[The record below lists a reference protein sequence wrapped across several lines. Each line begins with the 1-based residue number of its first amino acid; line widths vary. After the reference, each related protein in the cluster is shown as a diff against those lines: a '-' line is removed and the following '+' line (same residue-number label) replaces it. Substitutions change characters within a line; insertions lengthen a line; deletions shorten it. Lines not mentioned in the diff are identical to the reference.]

1 MSDNPFGETTWRKAL
16 EARGKDWV
24 MAELRRRPGRPQDVV
39 YDIVFE
45 QPYPT
50 REFCEQWCIEQ
61 DNKLFHVSWQLF
73 VMIGLAA
80 VAVVCGFFGAA
91 GIISPRVPAPALPM
105 PSREAQAGSTGN
117 AGNTASSTIYSTP
130 QEGTSSQSG
139 TSSGAASGSSMSAY
153 GAASGSSGPAHLPSV
168 CDYQTYQTAEC
179 KTQPAE

>member
-1 MSDNPFGETTWRKAL
+1 MLENPSVETAWRKAL
-16 EARGKDWV
+16 EARGKYWV
-24 MAELRRRPGRPQDVV
+24 VSELRRRPGRPQDMV

-61 DNKLFHVSWQLF
+61 ENKLFHVSWQLF

-91 GIISPRVPAPALPM
+91 GIISPRVPAPALPLA
-105 PSREAQAGSTGN
+105 SRQGQTGGTGY
-117 AGNTASSTIYSTP
+117 AGNSASSTIYSTP
-130 QEGTSSQSG
+130 QQGTPSQN
-139 TSSGAASGSSMSAY
+139 GASY
-153 GAASGSSGPAHLPSV
+153 GAASGSSVRARLPSV

-179 KTQPAE
+179 KTRR

>member
-1 MSDNPFGETTWRKAL
+1 MFENPFGETAWRKAL

-61 DNKLFHVSWQLF
+61 DNKLFHVSLQLF
-73 VMIGLAA
+73 VMIGIAA
-80 VAVVCGFFGAA
+80 VAVVCGCFGVA
-91 GIISPRVPAPALPM
+91 GILSPQVPASALPM
-105 PSREAQAGSTGN
+105 SATAGQGGSLGYARSVPSG
-117 AGNTASSTIYSTP
+117 TIYSTS
-130 QEGTSSQSG
+130 QQGAGSQSG
-139 TSSGAASGSSMSAY
+139 SYSSFGSNAASSMRTR
-153 GAASGSSGPAHLPSV
+153 LPSV

-179 KTQPAE
+179 KTQR